1 MLPVS
6 NFARITKQNNKNE
19 QTPLGYNLF
28 IAYNGVRLAKHDASS
43 VAFLHFSDHVMA
55 SVFYNTHESRGLNI
69 DGLVCTV
76 KATNKNGIFT
86 TYSQVDI
93 ARFLPTS
100 RPLGQLGFLLLACC
114 IQPPEPSSQLP
125 EPRIPQSTRWKRVFE
140 EGLQLL
146 EDECVIKKARLNELD
161 SQVKKIME
169 ERESILVELEDV
181 QKKIRLAKEII
192 F

>member
-28 IAYNGVRLAKHDASS
+28 IAYNAVRLAKHDASS

-76 KATNKNGIFT
+76 KATSKNGIFT
-86 TYSQVDI
+86 TYSQVNI
-93 ARFLPTS
+93 GRFLPTS
-100 RPLGQLGFLLLACC
+100 RPVMV
-114 IQPPEPSSQLP
+114 IQPPEPSPQPPESSSQP
-125 EPRIPQSTRWKRVFE
+125 SEPTITTRWKRVFE
-140 EGLQLL
+140 EGLRLL
-146 EDECVIKKARLNELD
+146 EDECVIEKARLNELD
-161 SQVKKIME
+161 EQIKEIME
-169 ERESILVELEDV
+169 ERQAILVELEDV
-181 QKKIRLAKEII
+181 KKKKRLAKEII
-192 F
+192 FLNKD

>member
-55 SVFYNTHESRGLNI
+55 SVYYNTHDSRGLNI
-69 DGLVCTV
+69 DGSVCTV
-76 KATNKNGIFT
+76 KATSKNGIFT
-86 TYSQVDI
+86 TYSQVNI
-93 ARFLPTS
+93 GRFLPTS
-100 RPLGQLGFLLLACC
+100 RPLMVIQL
-114 IQPPEPSSQLP
+114 PESSSQP
-125 EPRIPQSTRWKRVFE
+125 SEPRIPRPRWKRVFE

-146 EDECVIKKARLNELD
+146 EDECVTKRARLDELD

-169 ERESILVELEDV
+169 ERQSILVELEDV
-181 QKKIRLAKEII
+181 EKKKRLAKEII